1 MGWLGLEVNSGP
13 FFIICNNWGL
23 ITTNETMKRLIIILL
38 IAITGIPKLGAQ
50 QKESSSLL
58 WEISGNALSKPS
70 YLFGTFHLMCATD
83 FSIGKV
89 LNEKLNSAEQFYG
102 ELDMSKPNWQNEMA
116 MSLIMKDQT
125 IEGLMGKM
133 DFEKANKK
141 FKEITGMDL
150 NLLNNAKPF
159 MSLSL
164 LTLNSIPCSD
174 KIQPETMFINI
185 VNQRKTPVFGLET
198 ISDQMNAIDTQ
209 PLDSQINSLKK
220 MIFNF
225 DSVKTEMRKLIDV
238 YQLKNVDS
246 IYNYMKQNGA
256 DGEFEQELLIKR
268 NQKWIP
274 VITKAINQKSSFFA
288 VGAGHL
294 GGETGVLNLLK
305 KEGYHLKA
313 INY

>member
-1 MGWLGLEVNSGP
+1 MN
-13 FFIICNNWGL
+13 CNNWGFT
-23 ITTNETMKRLIIILL
+23 TTNEIMKQLFLFLL
-38 IAITGIPKLGAQ
+38 PIVLGVSNSGAQ
-50 QKESSSLL
+50 QKEASSLL
-58 WEISGNALSKPS
+58 WEISGKTLSKPS
-70 YLFGTFHLMCATD
+70 YVFGTFHLMCAAD

-89 LNEKLNSAEQFYG
+89 LSEKLNSTEQFYG
-102 ELDMSKPNWQNEMA
+102 EIDMSKPNWQTEMA

-125 IEGLMGKM
+125 IEGLMGKS
-133 DFEKANKK
+133 DYEKANLK

-150 NLLNNAKPF
+150 TMLNNVKPF

-164 LTLNSIPCSD
+164 LTLNTIPCSD
-174 KIQPETMFINI
+174 KIQPETMFINM
-185 VNQRKTPVFGLET
+185 VNQHKTPVFGLET
-198 ISDQMNAIDTQ
+198 IADQMNAIDTQ
-209 PLDSQINSLKK
+209 PLDSQISSLKK

-225 DSVKTEMRKLIDV
+225 DSVKVEMRKLIDV

-246 IYNYMKQNGA
+246 IYHYMKQNGA

-268 NQKWIP
+268 NLKWIP

-294 GGETGVLNLLK
+294 GGETGVLSLLR
-305 KEGYHLKA
+305 KEGYHIKA

>member
-1 MGWLGLEVNSGP
+1 MKQLYL
-13 FFIICNNWGL
+13 FIFINLVGFSKSN
-23 ITTNETMKRLIIILL
+23 
-38 IAITGIPKLGAQ
+38 AQ
-50 QKESSSLL
+50 QKETSSLL

-83 FSIGKV
+83 FSISKV
-89 LNEKLNSAEQFYG
+89 LSEKLNAAEQFYG

-125 IEGLMGKM
+125 IEGLMGKL

-150 NLLNNAKPF
+150 TLLNNAKPF

-198 ISDQMNAIDTQ
+198 ITDQMNAIDTQ

-225 DSVKTEMRKLIDV
+225 DSVKIEMRKMIDV

-246 IYNYMKQNGA
+246 LYNYMKQNGA
-256 DGEFEQELLIKR
+256 DGEFEQELLVKR
-268 NQKWIP
+268 NQHWIP

-294 GGETGVLNLLK
+294 GGETGLLNLLK
-305 KEGYHLKA
+305 KEGYHIKA

>member
-1 MGWLGLEVNSGP
+1 MGWLGLEINSGP
-13 FFIICNNWGL
+13 FFDFCNNWGL
-23 ITTNETMKRLIIILL
+23 ITTNETMKRIIMILL
-38 IAITGIPKLGAQ
+38 IVITGADQLGAQ
-50 QKESSSLL
+50 HKETSSLL
-58 WEISGNALSKPS
+58 WEISGNSLSKPS

-125 IEGLMGKM
+125 IEGLMGKQ

-159 MSLSL
+159 MSISL
-164 LTLNSIPCSD
+164 LTLNTLPCSD

-185 VNQRKTPVFGLET
+185 VNQHKTPVFGLET
-198 ISDQMNAIDTQ
+198 ITDQMNALDTQ
-209 PLDSQINSLKK
+209 PIDSQINSLKK

-225 DSVKTEMRKLIDV
+225 DSVKIEMRKMIDV
-238 YQLKNVDS
+238 YQLKNIDS
-246 IYNYMKQNGA
+246 LYNYMKQNGA
-256 DGEFEQELLIKR
+256 DGQFEQELLINR
-268 NQKWIP
+268 NLNWIP
-274 VITKAINQKSSFFA
+274 VITKAINHKSSFFA

-294 GGETGVLNLLK
+294 GGETGLLNLLR
-305 KEGYHLKA
+305 KEGYHIKA

>member
-1 MGWLGLEVNSGP
+1 
-13 FFIICNNWGL
+13 
-23 ITTNETMKRLIIILL
+23 MKQHLLFLLIIVV
-38 IAITGIPKLGAQ
+38 GVSKSNAQ
-50 QKESSSLL
+50 QKEASSLL
-58 WEISGNALSKPS
+58 WEISGKTLSKPS
-70 YLFGTFHLMCATD
+70 YVFGTFHLMCAAD

-89 LNEKLNSAEQFYG
+89 LSEKLNSTEQFFG
-102 ELDMSKPNWQNEMA
+102 EIDMSKPNWQTEMA
-116 MSLIMKDQT
+116 MSLIMKEQT
-125 IEGLMGKM
+125 IEGLMGKL
-133 DFEKANKK
+133 DYEKANRK

-150 NLLNNAKPF
+150 TNLNNVKPF

-164 LTLNSIPCSD
+164 LILNTIPCSD
-174 KIQPETMFINI
+174 KIQPETMFINM
-185 VNQRKTPVFGLET
+185 VNQRKAPVFGLET
-198 ISDQMNAIDTQ
+198 IADQMSAIDTQ

-225 DSVKTEMRKLIDV
+225 DSVKIEMRKMIDV

-246 IYNYMKQNGA
+246 LYNFMRQNGA

-274 VITKAINQKSSFFA
+274 IITKAINQKSSFFA

-294 GGETGVLNLLK
+294 GGETGVLNLLR
-305 KEGYHLKA
+305 KEGYHIKA

>member
-1 MGWLGLEVNSGP
+1 MKQLFL
-13 FFIICNNWGL
+13 FLFINL
-23 ITTNETMKRLIIILL
+23 IGFSRSN
-38 IAITGIPKLGAQ
+38 AQ
-50 QKESSSLL
+50 QKEPSSLL
-58 WEISGNALSKPS
+58 WEISGKTLSKPS
-70 YLFGTFHLMCATD
+70 YIFGTFHLMCAAD

-89 LNEKLNSAEQFYG
+89 LSEKLNSTEQFFG
-102 ELDMSKPNWQNEMA
+102 EIDMSKPNWQNEMA

-125 IEGLMGKM
+125 IEGLMGKL
-133 DFEKANKK
+133 DYEKANKR

-150 NLLNNAKPF
+150 TMLNNVKPF

-164 LTLNSIPCSD
+164 LTLNTIPCSD
-174 KIQPETMFINI
+174 KIQPETMFINM
-185 VNQRKTPVFGLET
+185 VNQHNTPVFGLET
-198 ISDQMNAIDTQ
+198 IADQMNAIDTQ
-209 PLDSQINSLKK
+209 PLDSQIISLKK

-225 DSVKTEMRKLIDV
+225 DSVKIEMRKMIDI

-246 IYNYMKQNGA
+246 LYSYMKQNGA

-274 VITKAINQKSSFFA
+274 IITKAINQKSSFFA

-294 GGETGVLNLLK
+294 GGESGVLNLLRK
-305 KEGYHLKA
+305 VGYHIKA